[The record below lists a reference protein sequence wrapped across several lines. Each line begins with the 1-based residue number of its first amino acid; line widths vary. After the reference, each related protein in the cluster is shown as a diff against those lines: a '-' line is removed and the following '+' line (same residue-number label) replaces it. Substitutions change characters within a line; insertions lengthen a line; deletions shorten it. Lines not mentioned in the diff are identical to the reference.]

1 MKTTYELETIK
12 EIAQLLLE
20 TVNSKTI
27 LFYGDMG
34 VGKTTLIKAL
44 VSELGGGQV
53 SSPTFSIVNEYA
65 IKNGL
70 VYHFDFYRI
79 NEIHE
84 VYDIGIEDY
93 LDSKQWIFIEWP
105 EKIREILPLKSDI
118 SYIKLNKNGSR
129 TLNIEPFEENIY

>member
-1 MKTTYELETIK
+1 
-12 EIAQLLLE
+12 
-20 TVNSKTI
+20 
-27 LFYGDMG
+27 MG

-129 TLNIEPFEENIY
+129 TLNIEPFEENID